1 MNAAGAMT
9 QATRTDADHRF
20 EAAAFAAPAAVDRLQ
35 SRALIAGGAGLLV
48 CIVGGFL
55 SPDYF
60 FRSWLV
66 GWVYWVGISVGSL
79 AIMMLHHMTRGA
91 WGLVVRRVLEAAA
104 RTLPI
109 LLVLAVPLL
118 FGMPRIYLWARKEVV
133 DHDALLTA
141 KKAYLNV
148 PFWGVRLVIF
158 FALWSFFAFVLSRL
172 SWRQDAQADPGLTR
186 RMQLIAGPGIVLYG
200 LTVTLASVDWLMSI
214 EPHWYST
221 IYGVYLIGSQGLS
234 ALAFLIM
241 FALWL
246 SRRPPMDGVIKPSH
260 FHDWGKLFLAFTMLW
275 AYFNFS
281 QFLIIWSGNQPEE
294 ITWYLHRIRGGWGF
308 IALALV
314 VFHFA
319 LPFALLLSRDLKRS
333 ASRLVWVA
341 ILMAVMR
348 LVDLFWQVEPGYVGT
363 TGGETGTQNPAFY
376 WMYLAAPVAIGGF
389 WLWWFLRELKS
400 RPLVPINDPYLA
412 EAIAHE

>member
-1 MNAAGAMT
+1 MNAAGATT
-9 QATRTDADHRF
+9 QAARTGDGHRF

-35 SRALIAGGAGLLV
+35 RSALVAGIAGLIVCLVGA
-48 CIVGGFL
+48 FL

-60 FRSWLV
+60 FRAWLV

-79 AIMMLHHMTRGA
+79 AILMLHHMTRGA

-104 RTLPI
+104 RTLPL

-141 KKAYLNV
+141 KKVYLNV
-148 PFWGVRLVIF
+148 WFWGVRLVIF

-172 SWRQDAQADPGLTR
+172 SWRQDAEADPGLTR

-200 LTVTLASVDWLMSI
+200 VTVTLAAVDWLMSI

-234 ALAFLIM
+234 ALAFLIT

-246 SRRPPMDGVIKPSH
+246 SRRPPMDRVIKPAH

-281 QFLIIWSGNQPEE
+281 QFLIIWSGNLPDE
-294 ITWYLHRIRGGWGF
+294 IVWYLHRIRGGWGF
-308 IALALV
+308 VALALV

-319 LPFALLLSRDLKRS
+319 LPFALLLSRDLKRG

-341 ILMAVMR
+341 VLMAVMR
-348 LVDLFWQVEPGYVGT
+348 LVDLFWQVEPGYV
-363 TGGETGTQNPAFY
+363 GETGTQNPAFY

-389 WLWWFLRELKS
+389 WLWWFLRELK
-400 RPLVPINDPYLA
+400 RKPLVPVNDPYLA

>member
-1 MNAAGAMT
+1 MNAAGATT
-9 QATRTDADHRF
+9 QAAQTGDDHRF

-35 SRALIAGGAGLLV
+35 RNALVAGIAGLIV
-48 CIVGGFL
+48 CILGGFL

-60 FRSWLV
+60 FRAWLV

-79 AIMMLHHMTRGA
+79 AILMLNHMTRGA

-104 RTLPI
+104 RTLPV
-109 LLVLAVPLL
+109 LLVLALPLL
-118 FGMPRIYLWARKEVV
+118 FGMQRIYLWARPEVLK
-133 DHDALLTA
+133 HDELLRA
-141 KKAYLNV
+141 KQAYLNV
-148 PFWGVRLVIF
+148 PFYFVRMVIF
-158 FALWSFFAFVLSRL
+158 FAIWSFFAFVLSRL
-172 SWRQDAQADPGLTR
+172 SWRQDAEADPGLTR
-186 RMQLIAGPGIVLYG
+186 RMQLIAGPGIVLFG
-200 LTVTLASVDWLMSI
+200 VTVTLASVDWLMSI

-234 ALAFLIM
+234 ALAFLIT

-246 SRRPPMDGVIKPSH
+246 SRRPPMDKVIKPGH

-281 QFLIIWSGNQPEE
+281 QFLIIWSGNLPDE
-294 ITWYLHRIRGGWGF
+294 IVWYLHRIRGGWGF

-341 ILMAVMR
+341 VLMAVMR
-348 LVDLFWQVEPGYVGT
+348 LVDLFWQVEPGYV
-363 TGGETGTQNPAFY
+363 GETGTQNPAFY

-389 WLWWFLRELKS
+389 WLWWFLRELK
-400 RPLVPINDPYLA
+400 RKPLVPINDPYLA